1 MSEINAAPNRVTAAI
16 RKHPLLI
23 LFTLCLIAWLPGFF
37 TIPPLD
43 RDESRFAEAS
53 KQMLET
59 RNFIDIRFGR
69 EPRYKKP
76 VGIYWLQA
84 AATEAASPLTHGA
97 RDRIWTYRIPSLI
110 GALAAVALTFRLAAA
125 FLDVE
130 TAFLSALLLGLTIL
144 LGAEAK
150 IAKTD
155 AALLATVIG
164 AQGALLR
171 AYLARDPDQPRLTF
185 FGAMLGWLSF
195 ALGVLIK
202 GPVILGVCGATVLAL
217 VLWDRKWRWLGAL
230 RPLRGLLLTAIVVAP
245 WLVAIALQSH
255 GAFYQQSLGHDF
267 AAKLAGGQE
276 SHGEPPGYYLLMTT
290 ITFWPATLFLAPAIA
305 AAIASRA
312 QPAARFLLA
321 WAGACW
327 LLFELVPTKLPHYVL
342 PVYPALAVMS
352 AAFVSAPPGA
362 GSSFRRRALTAL
374 STVHFLAG
382 AAILA
387 AGVVILPR
395 LYGPGVSPELFGLAA
410 TIAAVSLLAGGLA
423 LAGRRGAAAALA
435 TLAAIVATSTLTMA
449 VMPKLD
455 RFWVSPR
462 EAELVAAHRR
472 SGDPPPALA
481 GYTEPSAMFLIGSS
495 TRLTDGAGAAEIGA
509 AEGGLALIED
519 GQRGRFLARLAE
531 LEADATP
538 IDSLAG
544 FNYSRGRPVRITL
557 YRVSPARG
565 PAPGK

>member
-1 MSEINAAPNRVTAAI
+1 MSEINRAPNRVMAAI

-23 LFTLCLIAWLPGFF
+23 LFALCLIAWLPGFF

-84 AATEAASPLTHGA
+84 AATEAANPITHGA
-97 RDRIWTYRIPSLI
+97 RDQIWTYRIPSIL

-130 TAFLSALLLGLTIL
+130 AAFLSALLLGLTIL
-144 LGAEAK
+144 LAAEAK

-155 AALLATVIG
+155 AVLLATVVG
-164 AQGALLR
+164 AQAALLK
-171 AYLARDPDQPRLTF
+171 AYLARDPDQPQLTF
-185 FGAMLGWLSF
+185 YGAMLGWLSF

-230 RPLRGLLLTAIVVAP
+230 RPLRGFILTSIVVAP

-290 ITFWPATLFLAPAIA
+290 ITFWPATVFLAPAIA

-312 QPAARFLLA
+312 QPAARFLIA

-342 PVYPALAVMS
+342 PVYPALAIM
-352 AAFVSAPPGA
+352 AAAYVVSPAST
-362 GSSFRRRALTAL
+362 GSPLWRRILTAV
-374 STVHFLAG
+374 STVQFLLG

-395 LYGPGVSPELFGLAA
+395 LYGAGVSPLLLGLAA
-410 TIAAVSLLAGGLA
+410 AIGAASLLAAGLA
-423 LAGRRGAAAALA
+423 LAGRRGAAVALSALAAL
-435 TLAAIVATSTLTMA
+435 VATSTLTMG
-449 VMPKLD
+449 VIPRLD

-462 EAELVAAHRR
+462 EAKIVAEHRR
-472 SGDPPPALA
+472 PGDPPPVLA

-495 TRLTDGAGAAEIGA
+495 TRLTDGYGAAEIGA
-509 AEGGLALIED
+509 VEGGLALIED

-531 LEADATP
+531 LEADAAP
-538 IDSLAG
+538 IDSLSG
-544 FNYSRGRPVRITL
+544 FNYSRGRPVNITL
-557 YRVSPARG
+557 YRVSPSRG
-565 PAPGK
+565 AGSGK